1 MDPTKDAQSPTAA
14 NDSPA
19 PDQRIADLE
28 LFVKGVVHDLNNSL
42 NVIKTNLYLLRQ
54 RLAGGDAKM
63 VRPLERIDDQVTAI
77 RRLLEGHQAFYH
89 AEQPVMQR
97 VNLNDVARGVADS
110 AAVPEGYD
118 LQLALDPALPYV
130 SADPRLLDAVLRAL
144 LRNSVR
150 AMAGSGMIRMST
162 GADSSHVEIAVED
175 SGPGIPESL
184 LPRAREPFVSGWPEH
199 AGLGLALADRVAHA
213 HGGELTIESKPGEG
227 TRVAVWL
234 PTTA

>member
-1 MDPTKDAQSPTAA
+1 MDPTRDAQPPTAA
-14 NDSPA
+14 NEPPA

-89 AEQPVMQR
+89 TEQPVMQR
-97 VNLNDVARGVADS
+97 VNVNDVARAVAES
-110 AAVPEGYD
+110 ATVPEGYD
-118 LQLALDPALPYV
+118 LKLDLDPSVPYV
-130 SADPRLLDAVLRAL
+130 SADPRLLDASLRAL

-150 AMAGSGMIRMST
+150 AMAGSGMIRLST
-162 GADSSHVEIAVED
+162 RAGDGRVEVVVED

-199 AGLGLALADRVAHA
+199 AGLGLALVDRVAHA
-213 HGGELTIESKPGEG
+213 HGGEIEITSTSGEG
-227 TRVAVWL
+227 ARVAILL
-234 PTTA
+234 PTAA